1 MQQFCEPIVG
11 ESTACVA
18 DATLVGEPRSSVLH
32 PRSVQADSFRV
43 AQRQQF
49 VMVTASDSQHVASC
63 QHRIE
68 SAGSLIADCK
78 TESLD
83 MFSPK
88 LPRAVPRARARER
101 ERERVRFRFASRVR
115 SPQRQ
120 FVLHETLRICTLQ
133 HLCCVLVRWSIVVTL
148 ITINRCNI
156 HVMSSN
162 SAFL

>member
-68 SAGSLIADCK
+68 SAGSLIARQ
-78 TESLD
+78 SLWIC
-83 MFSPK
+83 SRLSYNAPY
-88 LPRAVPRARARER
+88 RA
-101 ERERVRFRFASRVR
+101 
-115 SPQRQ
+115 
-120 FVLHETLRICTLQ
+120 
-133 HLCCVLVRWSIVVTL
+133 
-148 ITINRCNI
+148 
-156 HVMSSN
+156 
-162 SAFL
+162 

>member
-11 ESTACVA
+11 KSTACVA

-63 QHRIE
+63 QHRME
-68 SAGSLIADCK
+68 SAGSLIARQSLW
-78 TESLD
+78 TLD

-88 LPRAVPRARARER
+88 LQRAIARVRARER
-101 ERERVRFRFASRVR
+101 ARFRPESHSARFRPESK
-115 SPQRQ
+115 
-120 FVLHETLRICTLQ
+120 
-133 HLCCVLVRWSIVVTL
+133 HLCCVLVRSL
-148 ITINRCNI
+148 
-156 HVMSSN
+156 HH
-162 SAFL
+162 AFHNASTCDP

>member
-63 QHRIE
+63 QHRME
-68 SAGSLIADCK
+68 SAGSLIARQSLW
-78 TESLD
+78 TLD
-83 MFSPK
+83 MFSLK
-88 LPRAVPRARARER
+88 LQRAIPRVTAR

-133 HLCCVLVRWSIVVTL
+133 HLCCVLVRSL
-148 ITINRCNI
+148 
-156 HVMSSN
+156 HH
-162 SAFL
+162 AFHKASTCDP